1 MRGAF
6 PISSCSLEK
15 QAVEECPA
23 DHFCFTHVALGMDFQ
38 DKHRERQGG
47 VWGEGAERE
56 KGFLGICAFTLKIKP
71 SKNPVWKKKKTQ
83 AGSCIGVLLTRIVNV
98 LGIKK
103 QSRVQYDTSLH
114 AFMSASVR
122 LVLQKLWIEL
132 STRGT
137 IKVVRESS
145 LLELSEQTLGGY
157 LSCSPAL
164 FLKTCDLET
173 QLSNQANEIKAPIT
187 PRNPPHPP

>member
-1 MRGAF
+1 M
-6 PISSCSLEK
+6 
-15 QAVEECPA
+15 
-23 DHFCFTHVALGMDFQ
+23 
-38 DKHRERQGG
+38 
-47 VWGEGAERE
+47 GAERE
-56 KGFLGICAFTLKIKP
+56 KAFLGICAFTLKIKP
-71 SKNPVWKKKKTQ
+71 SKNPVGKKKAQ

-145 LLELSEQTLGGY
+145 LPELSEQRLARY
-157 LSCSPAL
+157 LSHSPAL
-164 FLKTCDLET
+164 FLKTCDPET

-187 PRNPPHPP
+187 PRHPP

>member
-1 MRGAF
+1 MRNRWRSVPLIVSASRMLLLAWTTKTQTERGR
-6 PISSCSLEK
+6 
-15 QAVEECPA
+15 AVCGEW
-23 DHFCFTHVALGMDFQ
+23 
-38 DKHRERQGG
+38 GG
-47 VWGEGAERE
+47 R
-56 KGFLGICAFTLKIKP
+56 KRRKKPFLGICAFTLKIKP
-71 SKNPVWKKKKTQ
+71 SKNPVGKKKAQ

-145 LLELSEQTLGGY
+145 LPELSEQSLAGY
-157 LSCSPAL
+157 FCPLSRSL
-164 FLKTCDLET
+164 FE
-173 QLSNQANEIKAPIT
+173 NM
-187 PRNPPHPP
+187 

>member
-1 MRGAF
+1 MLLLAWTSRTNSESDGGERGA
-6 PISSCSLEK
+6 
-15 QAVEECPA
+15 
-23 DHFCFTHVALGMDFQ
+23 G
-38 DKHRERQGG
+38 RER
-47 VWGEGAERE
+47 GAE
-56 KGFLGICAFTLKIKP
+56 KKKKAFLGICAFTLKIKP
-71 SKNPVWKKKKTQ
+71 SKNPVGKKKAQ

-103 QSRVQYDTSLH
+103 QSCVQYDTSLH

-145 LLELSEQTLGGY
+145 LSELSEQRLAGY
-157 LSCSPAL
+157 LRRSPAL

-187 PRNPPHPP
+187 PCHPPHPP

>member
-1 MRGAF
+1 M
-6 PISSCSLEK
+6 
-15 QAVEECPA
+15 
-23 DHFCFTHVALGMDFQ
+23 
-38 DKHRERQGG
+38 
-47 VWGEGAERE
+47 
-56 KGFLGICAFTLKIKP
+56 
-71 SKNPVWKKKKTQ
+71 
-83 AGSCIGVLLTRIVNV
+83 

-145 LLELSEQTLGGY
+145 LPELSEQRLAGY
-157 LSCSPAL
+157 LRSSPAL

-187 PRNPPHPP
+187 PRYPPTPHNHHRLCLEMAPGAVDLNAIHHCQSRSIIKSMV

>member
-1 MRGAF
+1 MRGIF
-6 PISSCSLEK
+6 PRSFRLEK
-15 QAVEECPA
+15 QVEERPT
-23 DHFCFTHVALGMDFQ
+23 DRFCFTHVALGVDYQ
-38 DKHRERQGG
+38 DTNRERQSG
-47 VWGEGAERE
+47 VWGVGGR
-56 KGFLGICAFTLKIKP
+56 KRRKKPFLGICAFTLKIKP
-71 SKNPVWKKKKTQ
+71 SKNPVGKKKAQ

-145 LLELSEQTLGGY
+145 LPELSEQSLAGY
-157 LSCSPAL
+157 FCPLSRSL
-164 FLKTCDLET
+164 FENMWSRNST
-173 QLSNQANEIKAPIT
+173 QQPSKLD
-187 PRNPPHPP
+187 